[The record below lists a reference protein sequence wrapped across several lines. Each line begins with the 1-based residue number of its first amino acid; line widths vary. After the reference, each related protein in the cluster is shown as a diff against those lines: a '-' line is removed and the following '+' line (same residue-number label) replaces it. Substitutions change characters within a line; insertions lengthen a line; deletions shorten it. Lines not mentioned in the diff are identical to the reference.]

1 MDPQSSKPSEKKLEN
16 LIHSFRKRAKEA
28 SRKNFEMVEKVEM
41 VNSLVDLF
49 ITRNAMRALK
59 MNEERE
65 RNKGPG
71 EEGRKDILKAAE
83 EEADGQLPMH
93 SSNDEEEK
101 RKSTPSR

>member
-1 MDPQSSKPSEKKLEN
+1 MNPQSSEPSEKKLEN

-28 SRKNFEMVEKVEM
+28 SRKNIEMVEKVEM

-49 ITRNAMRALK
+49 IKRNAMRALK

-71 EEGRKDILKAAE
+71 EEAE
-83 EEADGQLPMH
+83 GQLPMH
-93 SSNDEEEK
+93 SSNEEEEK